1 MQLLLIRHGKST
13 WNLQNKF
20 TGWHDVD
27 LAQDGLLEA
36 KKASELIQQRNI
48 IPSICF
54 TSYLKRAQKTLEII
68 LSNFRIEDIK
78 DLEIFK
84 SWKLNE
90 RHYGSLQGLD
100 KNETK
105 IKFGNE
111 QFLKWRRSYDIQPP
125 PLDEESP
132 MNPKNDPLYKDIS
145 EKLPLTECL
154 KDTYERVIPYWSNSI
169 LPSLKNNIVL
179 IVAHGNSLRA
189 LCKHLFNLNDD
200 EIISLEIP
208 TGNPLLINLDK
219 SCKIISA
226 SYLDK
231 NRAENLPK
239 FMEK

>member
-27 LAQDGLLEA
+27 LAQDGVLEA

-84 SWKLNE
+84 SWILNE

-100 KNETK
+100 NNETN
-105 IKFGNE
+105 F
-111 QFLKWRRSYDIQPP
+111 
-125 PLDEESP
+125 
-132 MNPKNDPLYKDIS
+132 
-145 EKLPLTECL
+145 
-154 KDTYERVIPYWSNSI
+154 
-169 LPSLKNNIVL
+169 
-179 IVAHGNSLRA
+179 
-189 LCKHLFNLNDD
+189 
-200 EIISLEIP
+200 
-208 TGNPLLINLDK
+208 
-219 SCKIISA
+219 
-226 SYLDK
+226 
-231 NRAENLPK
+231 
-239 FMEK
+239 

>member
-1 MQLLLIRHGKST
+1 
-13 WNLQNKF
+13 
-20 TGWHDVD
+20 
-27 LAQDGLLEA
+27 
-36 KKASELIQQRNI
+36 
-48 IPSICF
+48 
-54 TSYLKRAQKTLEII
+54 
-68 LSNFRIEDIK
+68 
-78 DLEIFK
+78 
-84 SWKLNE
+84 
-90 RHYGSLQGLD
+90 
-100 KNETK
+100 
-105 IKFGNE
+105 
-111 QFLKWRRSYDIQPP
+111 
-125 PLDEESP
+125 
-132 MNPKNDPLYKDIS
+132 MNPENDPLYKDIS